1 MRRVALSQVQKLM
14 HNLGIPRG
22 FESNTI
28 NRKIRRG
35 TFKVPYIRIGLTK
48 YFKED
53 DIIQWLEGQD
63 KYND

>member
-1 MRRVALSQVQKLM
+1 MQRVSISQVQKFM
-14 HNLGIPRG
+14 RDIGIPRG
-22 FESNTI
+22 FEQGTL
-28 NRKIRRG
+28 NRKIRNG
-35 TFKVPYIRIGLTK
+35 TFNVPYIKIGLVK

>member
-1 MRRVALSQVQKLM
+1 MRDI
-14 HNLGIPRG
+14 GIPRG
-22 FESNTI
+22 FEQGTL
-28 NRKIRRG
+28 NRKIRNG
-35 TFKVPYIRIGLTK
+35 TFNVPYIKIGLVK